1 MRGHPAVQG
10 DTERALP
17 RLCEH
22 ASERTARPPALGA
35 GRPSAAPGR
44 VGPAFRRGARCFQ
57 SYGPRSQPWGPEQ
70 GDCSPLNDSWDP
82 LAKEQTLANA
92 LTGVLFFP
100 LGSDSAFPER
110 VPWPSLPSSNLASV
124 TCPLAKYFLSVLRE
138 GAAVRPAV
146 RCLLST
152 QWSLAL
158 GRLQS
163 SFSEAQT
170 NE

>member
-1 MRGHPAVQG
+1 MGGHPAVQA

-17 RLCEH
+17 RLCER

-44 VGPAFRRGARCFQ
+44 VGPRCFQ
-57 SYGPRSQPWGPEQ
+57 SYGPRSRPWGPEQ

-82 LAKEQTLANA
+82 LTKEQPLANA
-92 LTGVLFFP
+92 LTGVRFFP

-110 VPWPSLPSSNLASV
+110 VPRPSLPSSDLASV

-146 RCLLST
+146 CCLLST

-158 GRLQS
+158 GRLQR
-163 SFSEAQT
+163 SFSEART